1 MMTKATARFCQ
12 TAFVAAL
19 DESDVPALFKP
30 MPPGEP
36 HWIYND
42 RPAPQS
48 VERGQTIRVV
58 GFELLM
64 MGLGA
69 AGAALVFQDRL
80 GLLLR

>member
-1 MMTKATARFCQ
+1 MARSLSLLDDA
-12 TAFVAAL
+12 AFVAAL